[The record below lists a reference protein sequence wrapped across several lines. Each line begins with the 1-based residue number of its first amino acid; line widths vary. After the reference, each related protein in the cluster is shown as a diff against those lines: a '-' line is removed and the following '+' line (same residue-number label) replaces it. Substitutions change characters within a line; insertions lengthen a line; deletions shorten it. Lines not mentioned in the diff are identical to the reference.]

1 MKKTLSAL
9 FLLIFT
15 LYFSQNQLQVIN
27 AKNQKAV
34 YNAAVYCDDDLLG
47 KTDANGKLTF
57 KTKCKKV
64 EIFANNFEDK
74 EVSVQKEMKVSLAPS
89 KEKTGNIDKV
99 ILTDKSDAKALK
111 ILDEFNK
118 NYKKNSPQAL
128 DSYQFKSYS
137 KISIDVDKDSLSTYK
152 EFLAKRE
159 DSLARIEK
167 RTFKQKDKEKKDSLL
182 GEDFVNA
189 TKESQFFLWEKASE
203 HKFSK
208 KYGEKTNILDNRMSG
223 FPNPIYEALALN
235 ISYLNRI
242 PRQLS
247 PENRNIYRYYLS
259 DTIEIDNRK
268 TYVIKFKE
276 ITNKLKQNPRKYNG
290 KIHIDAENYALKKL
304 ETSSKK
310 RNEGSGTIIW
320 KPINNKWFL
329 VSENLKVKMGDSRFE
344 TAKKDSVKKDEKQKF
359 KTKKFGNFLYVKN
372 QYFDFETNITQQKS
386 DFSGYSL
393 EVKNADGS
401 LLSQYRTDSLT
412 TRESATYNKIDTL
425 VKKANIEKKV
435 SLFTNLMK
443 GNFRYK
449 MLDFD
454 LTKLIKF
461 DQYEGL
467 RLGTGVKL
475 NEKFSKTFS
484 PDAYFGYGFRDH
496 TWKYGAGLDFKI
508 SQKRTSI
515 FRIQYFDD
523 VFAAGRFSNNLW
535 DNFTKMQDLDLDLHN
550 ANFYKNQQISTSFL
564 YDVTN
569 SLTFKLALNKEKQKA
584 LFDYQ
589 YKNFANNFEN
599 FSTTLS
605 LKYSPNDKNI
615 MTPGGKYTYEK
626 KFPQFFVNFEK
637 GLESFGGKLDYQ
649 RLDAL
654 AIHQFRSK
662 IGVTNLKFFGGI
674 SSGTAPIWKNF
685 ELAGQTDIS
694 TEKLRGRIN
703 TPSNLGFVT
712 MPSGT
717 FYADKF
723 VAFQVSQLLPFKFR
737 TLGKN
742 LSSLQ
747 IEYQSAVGN
756 FKNPENHQFNFQV
769 LNHNYQ
775 EVGLVWNRF
784 LGTGLGLGFSYRLGY
799 YQTSEFKD
807 NFGLQLRFVSF

>member
-1 MKKTLSAL
+1 MKQTLSAL
-9 FLLIFT
+9 FFLFFT

-74 EVSVQKEMKVSLAPS
+74 EVSVQKEMKVSLTPS

-137 KISIDVDKDSLSTYK
+137 KISIDVDQDSIADYQN
-152 EFLAKRE
+152 FLAKRA
-159 DSLARIEK
+159 DSLAKIEK

-189 TKESQFFLWEKASE
+189 TKESQFFLWEKATE
-203 HKFSK
+203 HQFSQ
-208 KYGEKTNILDNRMSG
+208 KYGDKTNILDSRMSG

-290 KIHIDAENYALKKL
+290 KIYIDAENYALKKL

-310 RNEGSGTIIW
+310 QNEGSGTIIW

-329 VSENLKVKMGDSRFE
+329 VSENLKVKMGDTRFE

-401 LLSQYRTDSLT
+401 LLSQYRTDSLSA
-412 TRESATYNKIDTL
+412 RESATYQKIDTL
-425 VKKANIEKKV
+425 VKKADVEKRV
-435 SLFTNLMK
+435 SLITNLLK
-443 GNFRYK
+443 GNIRYK
-449 MLDFD
+449 ILDFD
-454 LTKLIKF
+454 VLKF
-461 DQYEGL
+461 FELNKYESI
-467 RLGTGVKL
+467 RLGIGIKL

-484 PDAYFGYGFRDH
+484 PDFYVGYGFKDH
-496 TWKYGAGLDFKI
+496 RWKYGVGLDTKL
-508 SQKRTSI
+508 SSKRTSVL
-515 FRIQYFDD
+515 RVHYSDD
-523 VFAAGRFSNNLW
+523 IFAAGRINKTFW
-535 DNFTKMQDLDLDLHN
+535 DSPMKFNELNMDIYNDH
-550 ANFYKNQQISTSFL
+550 FYRNQQFGASFL
-564 YDVTN
+564 YDVSN
-569 SLTFKLALNKEKQKA
+569 SLSAKLALTREKQNA

-589 YKNFANNFEN
+589 YQNFANDFQN

-605 LKYSPNDKNI
+605 LKYAPKDKNL
-615 MTPGGKYTYEK
+615 MTPSGKLTYQK
-626 KFPQFFVNFEK
+626 GYPQFYVNFEK
-637 GLESFGGKLDYQ
+637 GFEIMGGKLDYN
-649 RLDAL
+649 RLDAF
-654 AIHQFRSK
+654 AIHQFKSK
-662 IGVTNLKFFGGI
+662 MGTSQIKISGGI
-674 SSGTAPIWKNF
+674 SSGSAPIWKNF
-685 ELAGQTDIS
+685 EIVGDLNAFS
-694 TEKLRGRIN
+694 TSLFSKIN
-703 TPSNLGFVT
+703 TPSTFSFVT
-712 MPSGT
+712 MPSGS
-717 FYADKF
+717 FYVDQFAALHF
-723 VAFQVSQLLPFKFR
+723 SQELPFQFKTFGNR
-737 TLGKN
+737 VSTIKLA
-742 LSSLQ
+742 
-747 IEYQSAVGN
+747 YHSAIGG
-756 FKNPENHQFNFQV
+756 FKNPENHQFDFKV
-769 LNHNYQ
+769 LDHPYQ
-775 EVGLVWNRF
+775 EVGAVWNRF
-784 LGTGLGLGFSYRLGY
+784 LGRGFDVGFFYRLGY
-799 YQTSEFKD
+799 YQTSNFND
-807 NFGLQLRFVSF
+807 NFGIQFKLLGF